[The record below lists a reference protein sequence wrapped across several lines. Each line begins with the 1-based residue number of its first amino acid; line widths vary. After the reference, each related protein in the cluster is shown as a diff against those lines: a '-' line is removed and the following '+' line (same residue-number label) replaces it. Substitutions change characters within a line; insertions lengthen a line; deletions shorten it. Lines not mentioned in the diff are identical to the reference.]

1 MLRLLAF
8 LFLFVAAPAMAEDGQ
23 EAPDG
28 FSSIFLVAQK
38 DSRDP
43 FFRDSVVLVTHRIGP
58 TPIGVILNRATGIT
72 VENAIPDSD
81 KASLKSELVF
91 FGGPVGTDQVI
102 VVFRAKN
109 PPPNSVEIMQ
119 GIYMTMDREGIRSLL
134 ARNLSPKDIR
144 FFAGY
149 AGWAVGQLEAE
160 VSGGGWILLRA
171 DAATLF
177 EKRSD
182 GLWQDMYRKGSA
194 KQARAGV
201 GSALAPQ

>member
-1 MLRLLAF
+1 MLRVLAL

-23 EAPDG
+23 APDD

-43 FFRDSVVLVTHRIGP
+43 YFRDSVVLGTHRIGP
-58 TPIGVILNRATGIT
+58 TPIGVILNRPTGIT
-72 VENAIPDSD
+72 VESAIPGSD
-81 KASLKSELVF
+81 KTSLKGELVH
-91 FGGPVGTDQVI
+91 FGGPVAIDQVI

-109 PPPNSVEIMQ
+109 PPPNSVEVMQ

-134 ARNLSPKDIR
+134 DRNLSPKDIR

-160 VSGGGWILLRA
+160 VAAGGWVLVRA

-177 EKRSD
+177 EKKSD
-182 GLWQDMYRKGSA
+182 GLWQELYRKGSS
-194 KQARAGV
+194 KKARAGAR
-201 GSALAPQ
+201 STFAP